1 MAEIRHYRLQ
11 ADRPKRLA
19 GQVTDRDVRNR
30 LLETADEYTKYAALF
45 EARSTDGRSQHAMPR
60 GRLARAG

>member
-11 ADRPKRLA
+11 ADRAKRLA
-19 GQVTDRDVRNR
+19 GQVTDNEVRKR

-45 EARSTDGRSQHAMPR
+45 EARTSGRRPRREPSHAE
-60 GRLARAG
+60 A